1 MARADALEQAWR
13 FYRAEWRHV
22 LVVSALAYGGVILLT
37 AVFFVTIGPFGLF
50 ASAYLWLA
58 ALYWLQA
65 PLTRLV
71 EDNRSGTGWRGARAT
86 FASIYPALGRITG
99 AGALVALVVGA
110 LASTVLLLPLALYFM
125 ARWSLLVPVLA
136 VEDVGLFAAFSRARE
151 IARGHFGELF
161 GRIALSALLLVLVWI
176 GIAVAATVVALFD
189 VPVWVSLG
197 GFAVIAVATLAATTP
212 LIALAWTMT
221 YSDLRGRV
229 PRDVLEER
237 RLHGGR
243 TLDTAWDAYSASY
256 GRLLLLCLPAALVI
270 TALQVA
276 AGQLH
281 LLLAVPITIALYIA
295 LAGVVAAGLA
305 DLDTSPL
312 RAWLRATTRRVAPR
326 LPQLVLTV
334 VVLTVALAV
343 SLPLV
348 IGVVLIVR
356 WSVAGPAVVVEGAG
370 AFRALGR
377 SAQLAR
383 GQYRRATKVVFVS
396 GLAVVAT
403 LVLFAL
409 IAPTQLPFAAYAL
422 LAAANVVAAPYVGVA
437 WALMHR
443 ALAAL
448 PDAEAEAAV
457 A

>member
-22 LVVSALAYGGVILLT
+22 LAVSALAYGGVILLT
-37 AVFFVTIGPFGLF
+37 AVFFVTIGPYGLF

-71 EDNRSGTGWRGARAT
+71 EDSRSGTGWRGARSTVAG
-86 FASIYPALGRITG
+86 IYPALGRITG
-99 AGALVALVVGA
+99 AGALVALIVGA
-110 LASTVLLLPLALYFM
+110 SASTVLLLPLALYFM
-125 ARWSLLVPVLA
+125 VRWSLLVPVLT
-136 VEDVGLFAAFSRARE
+136 VEEVGLFAGFSRARE

-161 GRIALSALLLVLVWI
+161 GRIAISALLLLLIWI
-176 GIAVAATVVALFD
+176 GIAVAAAVVALFD

-197 GFAVIAVATLAATTP
+197 GFAVIAVATLAAATP

-221 YSDLRGRV
+221 YCDLRGRV

-243 TLDTAWDAYSASY
+243 TLDTAWDAYSARY

-281 LLLAVPITIALYIA
+281 VLLAVPITIALYIA
-295 LAGVVAAGLA
+295 LAGLVAAGLA
-305 DLDTSPL
+305 DLDTTPQ
-312 RAWLRATTRRVAPR
+312 RAWLRATARRVSSR
-326 LPQLVLTV
+326 LPQLVVTV

-348 IGVVLIVR
+348 IGLVLIVR

-377 SAQLAR
+377 SGQLVR

-409 IAPTQLPFAAYAL
+409 IAPTQLPFAGYTL
-422 LAAANVVAAPYVGVA
+422 LAAANIVAAPYVGVA

-443 ALAAL
+443 TLAAL